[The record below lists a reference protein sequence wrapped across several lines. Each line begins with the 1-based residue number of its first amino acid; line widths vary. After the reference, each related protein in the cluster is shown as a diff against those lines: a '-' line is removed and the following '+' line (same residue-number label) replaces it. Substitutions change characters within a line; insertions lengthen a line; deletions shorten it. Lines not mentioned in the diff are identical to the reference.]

1 MSIFSVKKNGT
12 EIFAGRFLIEPKLHL
27 ELNSAGYLE
36 FDTTTGQAGYI
47 EDVKTDTYTVYENS
61 KCIFAGRP
69 TEITTKYNNKLH
81 YYVEGAYGYF
91 NDTVVAPLVYQSSIQ
106 YDKDGG
112 AQMSAKQALQYIVNQ
127 HNSQVEANRQISIST
142 KTKDVAGTVYR
153 TFNFDKTMQ
162 CLSDLRDELGGMMYI
177 EYVNEKPSLVWVS
190 DLDTDTSQVVK
201 LGKNILDLSR
211 KIQCADL
218 PSAILP
224 VGPTIQS
231 TDNVDEVDDL
241 HILSADTAHQYIVG
255 QNLTLTNRTDVNNGS
270 NIVKNQLY
278 NSIGYQVEKV
288 DFNDATSA
296 QNLLYLCN
304 EYLTRKVLQTMFINI
319 DVADLHYASGYD
331 SEGIIHFAT
340 NLQVVAEKYT
350 PPINTKLPVSSMD
363 VELDNAIKKISIG
376 TLQKNDLSSKLKQ
389 STDTTDSN
397 TSDIADN
404 TNSIYDLQNQV
415 SDNTDSID
423 NLRNK
428 DVTVDSIVNPTTD
441 ADAINIA
448 DVNVTGEDGA
458 VTNYHIYQKPASG
471 GSGDGDPILYTLQ
484 GKDITVADLPG
495 LSDESILVRVGKDG
509 TRGYVNSFDTGDV
522 NFVGLRG
529 YKHRQYNN
537 ILIPVYLFCK
547 TEDGEERFN
556 AQGLFNASAEFVP
569 DESGQS
575 GTWKCWIHSFIG
587 DTGDDGLSGTIE
599 LGNQWVNGNNS
610 FNVRVTDTGRSQWHY
625 GFGYTVGVKNV
636 T

>member
-47 EDVKTDTYTVYENS
+47 EDVKTDTYTVYENN

-91 NDTVVAPLVYQSSIQ
+91 NDTVVAPLVYQSAIA

-127 HNSQVEANRQISIST
+127 HNSQVESNRQISIST
-142 KTKDVAGTVYR
+142 KAKDVTGTVYR

-177 EYVNEKPSLVWVS
+177 EYINEKPSLVWVS

-241 HILSADTAHQYIVG
+241 HILSADESHQYLVG

-278 NSIGYQVEKV
+278 NSIGYQVEKA

-404 TNSIYDLQNQV
+404 TNSIDDLQNQV

-428 DVTVDSIVNPTTD
+428 DVTVDSIVNPQTD

-448 DVNVTGEDGA
+448 DVNVTDENGA

-471 GSGDGDPILYTLQ
+471 GSGDGDPILYTLSGQ
-484 GKDITVADLPG
+484 DIQTADLPG
-495 LSDESILVRVGKDG
+495 VGEEGALLHVGKDG
-509 TRGYVNSFDTGDV
+509 LRAYVILLETGDV

-537 ILIPVYLFCK
+537 ILVPVWLQCK
-547 TEDGEERFN
+547 TEDGEESFN
-556 AQGLFNASAEFVP
+556 ANGLLNVSVEFVP
-569 DESGQS
+569 DETGQA
-575 GTWKCWIHSFIG
+575 GTWKTWCHAFLG
-587 DTGDDGLSGTIE
+587 GTGAEGTHEVELS
-599 LGNQWVNGNNS
+599 NQWVTSQGN
-610 FNVRVTDTGRSQWHY
+610 FNIRVTQSGRSYWRY
-625 GFGYTVGVKNV
+625 GFGWTAGVKNV

>member
-91 NDTVVAPLVYQSSIQ
+91 NDTVVAPLVYQSAIA

-127 HNSQVEANRQISIST
+127 HNSQVESNRQISIST
-142 KTKDVAGTVYR
+142 KTKDVTGTVYR

-231 TDNVDEVDDL
+231 TDSVDEVDDL
-241 HILSADTAHQYIVG
+241 HILSADTAHQYLVG

-278 NSIGYQVEKV
+278 NSIGYQVEKA

-404 TNSIYDLQNQV
+404 TNSIDDLQNQV

-471 GSGDGDPILYTLQ
+471 GSGDGDPVLYTLSGQ
-484 GKDITVADLPG
+484 NIQTADLPG
-495 LSDESILVRVGKDG
+495 VGEEGALLYVGKDG
-509 TRGYVNSFDTGDV
+509 LRAYVILLETGDV

-537 ILIPVYLFCK
+537 ILVPVWLQCK
-547 TEDGEERFN
+547 TEDGEESFN
-556 AQGLFNASAEFVP
+556 ANGLLNVSAEFVP
-569 DESGQS
+569 DATGQA
-575 GTWKCWIHSFIG
+575 GTWKTWCHAFLG
-587 DTGDDGLSGTIE
+587 GTGAEGTHEVELS
-599 LGNQWVNGNNS
+599 NQWVVSQGN
-610 FNVRVTDTGRSQWHY
+610 FNIRVTQTGKSYWRY
-625 GFGYTVGVKNV
+625 GFGWTAGVKNV

>member
-47 EDVKTDTYTVYENS
+47 EDVKTDTYTVYENNA
-61 KCIFAGRP
+61 CIFAGRP

-81 YYVEGAYGYF
+81 YYIEGAYGYF
-91 NDTVVAPLVYQSSIQ
+91 NDTVVAPLVYQSAIA

-127 HNSQVEANRQISIST
+127 HNSQVESNRQISIST
-142 KTKDVAGTVYR
+142 KAKDVTGTVYR

-177 EYVNEKPSLVWVS
+177 EYINEKPSLVWVS

-218 PSAILP
+218 PSAVLP

-241 HILSADTAHQYIVG
+241 HILSADTAHQYLVG
-255 QNLTLTNRTDVNNGS
+255 QNLTLTNRTDVNSGS

-331 SEGIIHFAT
+331 TEGIIHFAT

-376 TLQKNDLSSKLKQ
+376 TLQKNDLSSKLKK
-389 STDTTDSN
+389 STDTTDTN
-397 TSDIADN
+397 TDDIADN
-404 TNSIYDLQNQV
+404 TNSIDDLQNQV

-428 DVTVDSIVNPTTD
+428 DVTVDSIVNPQTD

-448 DVNVTGEDGA
+448 DVNVTDENGA

-471 GSGDGDPILYTLQ
+471 GSGDGDPVLYTLQ
-484 GKDITVADLPG
+484 GQDVIVANLSGVSEDSITVY
-495 LSDESILVRVGKDG
+495 VGKSG
-509 TRGYVNSFDTGDV
+509 GLNAYVREFDTGDV

-537 ILIPVYLFCK
+537 ILVPVRAFC
-547 TEDGEERFN
+547 TMEDGEYQFW
-556 AQGLFNASAEFVP
+556 ADGLLNVSVEFVP
-569 DESGQS
+569 DASGQS
-575 GTWKCWIHSFIG
+575 GSWKCWIHSMFAHISQDSQIG
-587 DTGDDGLSGTIE
+587 DEFVESLS
-599 LGNQWVNGNNS
+599 S
-610 FNVRVTDTGRSQWHY
+610 FMIRVTQTGRSYWHY
-625 GFGYTVGVKNV
+625 GLGYTAGVKNV

>member
-47 EDVKTDTYTVYENS
+47 EDVKTDTYTVYENNS
-61 KCIFAGRP
+61 CIFAGRP

-91 NDTVVAPLVYQSSIQ
+91 NDTVVAPLVYQSAIS

-127 HNSQVEANRQISIST
+127 HNSQVESNRQISIST
-142 KTKDVAGTVYR
+142 KAKDVAGTVYR

-218 PSAILP
+218 PSAVLP

-241 HILSADTAHQYIVG
+241 HILSADTAHQYLVG

-404 TNSIYDLQNQV
+404 TNSIDDLQNQV

-448 DVNVTGEDGA
+448 DVNVTDENGA

-471 GSGDGDPILYTLQ
+471 GSGDGDPVLYTLSGQ
-484 GKDITVADLPG
+484 DIQTADLPG
-495 LSDESILVRVGKDG
+495 VGEEGALLHVGKDG
-509 TRGYVNSFDTGDV
+509 LRAYVILLETGDV

-537 ILIPVYLFCK
+537 ILVPVWLQCK
-547 TEDGEERFN
+547 TEDGEESFN
-556 AQGLFNASAEFVP
+556 ANGLLNVSVEFVP
-569 DESGQS
+569 DETGQA
-575 GTWKCWIHSFIG
+575 GTWKTWCHAFLG
-587 DTGDDGLSGTIE
+587 GTGDEGTHEVELS
-599 LGNQWVNGNNS
+599 NQWVTSQGN
-610 FNVRVTDTGRSQWHY
+610 FNIRVTQTGKSYWRY
-625 GFGYTVGVKNV
+625 GFGWTAGVKNV

>member
-1 MSIFSVKKNGT
+1 MSIFSVKRNGT
-12 EIFAGRFLIEPKLHL
+12 EIFAGRFLISPKLHL

-47 EDVKTDTYTVYENS
+47 EDVKTDTYTVYENNS
-61 KCIFAGRP
+61 CIFAGRP

-106 YDKDGG
+106 FDKDGG

-127 HNSQVEANRQISIST
+127 HNSQVADNRKISIST
-142 KTKDVAGTVYR
+142 KTNDVTGTVYR
-153 TFNFDKTMQ
+153 VFNFDKTMQ
-162 CLSDLRDELGGMMYI
+162 CLSDLRDELGGLMYI

-190 DLDTDTSQVVK
+190 ELDTDTSQVVK

-218 PSAILP
+218 PSAVLP

-231 TDNVDEVDDL
+231 TDSVDEVDDL
-241 HILSADTAHQYIVG
+241 HILSADTAHQYLVG

-270 NIVKNQLY
+270 NVVKNQLY

-296 QNLLYLCN
+296 QNLLALCN

-319 DVADLHYASGYD
+319 DVADLHYASGYAT
-331 SEGIIHFAT
+331 EGIIHFAT

-376 TLQKNDLSSKLKQ
+376 TLQKNDLSSKLKK
-389 STDTTDSN
+389 STDTTDTN
-397 TSDIADN
+397 TKDIADN
-404 TNSIYDLQNQV
+404 TNNLDDLQNKV
-415 SDNTDSID
+415 DDNTSDID

-428 DVTVDSIVNPTTD
+428 DVTVDSIVNPNTD

-448 DVNVTGEDGA
+448 DVNVTDENGA
-458 VTNYHIYQKPASG
+458 VTNYHIYQKSGG
-471 GSGDGDPILYTLQ
+471 GSGDGDPVLYTLQ
-484 GKDITVADLPG
+484 GKDITVADLAG
-495 LSDESILVRVGKDG
+495 LSEDSILVRVGKAG
-509 TRGYVNSFDTGDV
+509 IRGYINSFETGDV

-537 ILIPVYLFCK
+537 ILIPVVIFCK
-547 TEDGEERFN
+547 TEDGGERFN
-556 AQGLFNASAEFVP
+556 ADGLFNASAEFVP
-569 DESGQS
+569 DASGQS
-575 GTWKCWIHSFIG
+575 GTWKCWIHAFIG
-587 DTGDDGLSGTIE
+587 DTGDSGLSGTIE

-610 FNVRVTDTGRSQWHY
+610 FNVRVTNTGHSQWHY
-625 GFGYTVGVKNV
+625 GFGYTVGVQNV

>member
-12 EIFAGRFLIEPKLHL
+12 EIFSGRFLISPKMHL

-47 EDVKTDTYTVYENS
+47 EDIKTDTYKVYENGE
-61 KCIFAGRP
+61 CIFSGRP

-81 YYVEGAYGYF
+81 YYIEGAYGYF

-112 AQMSAKQALQYIVNQ
+112 AQMSAKQALQYIVSQ
-127 HNSQVEANRQISIST
+127 HNAQVAENRRISVST
-142 KTKDVAGTVYR
+142 KAKDITGSVYR
-153 TFNFDKTMQ
+153 IFNFDKTMQ
-162 CLSDLRDELGGMMYI
+162 CLSDLRDELGGLMYI
-177 EYVNEKPSLVWVS
+177 EYINEKPSLVWVS

-231 TDNVDEVDDL
+231 TDKVEEVDDL
-241 HILSADTAHQYIVG
+241 HILNADTTHQYLVG

-270 NIVKNQLY
+270 NIVKNVLY
-278 NSIGYQVEKV
+278 KDIGYQVEKV

-319 DVADLHYASGYD
+319 DVADLHYASGYNT
-331 SEGIIHFAT
+331 EGIIHLAT
-340 NLQVVAEKYT
+340 KLQVVADKYT
-350 PPINTKLPVSSMD
+350 PPIKTKLPGSCMD

-376 TLQKNDLSSKLKQ
+376 TLQRNDLSSKLKK
-389 STDTTDSN
+389 STDTTDTN
-397 TSDIADN
+397 TNDIADN
-404 TNSIYDLQNQV
+404 TNSIDDLQNKV
-415 SDNTDSID
+415 SDNTESID

-428 DVTVDSIVNPTTD
+428 DVTVDSIVNPQTD
-441 ADAINIA
+441 ADAVNIA

-458 VTNYHIYQKPASG
+458 VTNYHIYQKPGG
-471 GSGDGDPILYTLQ
+471 GSGDGDPVLYTLKGQ
-484 GKDITVADLPG
+484 SIDLATIPAIG
-495 LSDESILVRVGKDG
+495 IEGALLYVGKDG
-509 TRGYVNSFDTGDV
+509 LRAYVNTLETGDI

-537 ILIPVYLFCK
+537 IIVPVWMECK
-547 TEDGEERFN
+547 TEDTSESFN
-556 AQGLFNASAEFVP
+556 ADGFLNVSAEFIP
-569 DESGQS
+569 DQTGQN
-575 GTWKCWIHSFIG
+575 GTWKTWCHAFLG
-587 DTGDDGLSGTIE
+587 GTTEAGSASVE
-599 LGNQWVNGNNS
+599 LGNQWVKSNS
-610 FNVRVTDTGRSQWHY
+610 NFNVIVTQSGKSYWHN
-625 GFGYTVGVKNV
+625 GFGWNANV
-636 T
+636 TLVT

>member
-36 FDTTTGQAGYI
+36 FDTTSGQAGYI

-91 NDTVVAPLVYQSSIQ
+91 NDTVVAPLVYQSAIA

-127 HNSQVEANRQISIST
+127 HNSQVESNRQISIST
-142 KTKDVAGTVYR
+142 KTKDVTGTVYR

-162 CLSDLRDELGGMMYI
+162 CLSDIRDELGGMMYI

-218 PSAILP
+218 PSAVLP

-241 HILSADTAHQYIVG
+241 HILSADTAHQYLVG

-331 SEGIIHFAT
+331 TEGIIHFAT

-404 TNSIYDLQNQV
+404 TNSIDDLQNQV
-415 SDNTDSID
+415 ADNTDSID

-448 DVNVTGEDGA
+448 DVNVTDENGA

-471 GSGDGDPILYTLQ
+471 GSGDGDPVLYTLSGQ
-484 GKDITVADLPG
+484 DIQTADLPG
-495 LSDESILVRVGKDG
+495 VGEEGALLHVGKDG
-509 TRGYVNSFDTGDV
+509 LRAYVILLETGDV

-537 ILIPVYLFCK
+537 ILVPVWLQCK
-547 TEDGEERFN
+547 TEDGEESFN
-556 AQGLFNASAEFVP
+556 ANGLLNVSVEFVP
-569 DESGQS
+569 DESGQA
-575 GTWKCWIHSFIG
+575 GTWKTWCHAFLG
-587 DTGDDGLSGTIE
+587 GTGAEGTHEVELS
-599 LGNQWVNGNNS
+599 NQWVTSQGN
-610 FNVRVTDTGRSQWHY
+610 FNIRVTQSGRSYWRY
-625 GFGYTVGVKNV
+625 GFGWTAGVKNV

>member
-1 MSIFSVKKNGT
+1 MSIFSVKRNGT
-12 EIFAGRFLIEPKLHL
+12 EIFAGRFLISPKLHL

-47 EDVKTDTYTVYENS
+47 EDVKTDTYTVFENNS
-61 KCIFAGRP
+61 CIFAGRP

-81 YYVEGAYGYF
+81 YYIEGAYGYF
-91 NDTVVAPLVYQSSIQ
+91 NDTVVAPLVYQSSIVF
-106 YDKDGG
+106 DKDGG

-127 HNSQVEANRQISIST
+127 HNSQVADNRKISIST
-142 KTKDVAGTVYR
+142 KTKDVTGTVYR
-153 TFNFDKTMQ
+153 IFNFDKTMQ
-162 CLSDLRDELGGMMYI
+162 CLSDLRDELGGLMYI
-177 EYVNEKPSLVWVS
+177 EYINEKPSLVWVS

-241 HILSADTAHQYIVG
+241 HILSADTAHQYLVG

-270 NIVKNQLY
+270 NVVKNQLY

-288 DFNDATSA
+288 DFNEATSA
-296 QNLLYLCN
+296 QNLLDLCN

-331 SEGIIHFAT
+331 TEGIIHFAT
-340 NLQVVAEKYT
+340 NLQVIADKYT
-350 PPINTKLPVSSMD
+350 PAINTKLPVSSMD

-376 TLQKNDLSSKLKQ
+376 TLQKNDLSSKIKKN
-389 STDTTDSN
+389 TDTTDTN
-397 TSDIADN
+397 ANDIADN
-404 TNSIYDLQNQV
+404 TNTLDDLQNKV
-415 SDNTDSID
+415 DDNTSNID

-428 DVTVDSIVNPTTD
+428 DVTVDSIVNPQTD

-448 DVNVTGEDGA
+448 DVNVTDENGA
-458 VTNYHIYQKPASG
+458 VTNYHIYQKPAG
-471 GSGDGDPILYTLQ
+471 GGDGDGEPILYTLKGQ
-484 GKDITVADLPG
+484 NIDLTKIPAVG
-495 LSDESILVRVGKDG
+495 TTGALLYVGKDG
-509 TRGYVNSFDTGDV
+509 LRAYVNTLETGGV

-537 ILIPVYLFCK
+537 IIVPVWMECK
-547 TEDGEERFN
+547 TEDTEENFN
-556 AQGLFNASAEFVP
+556 VDGFLNVSVESILN
-569 DESGQS
+569 ESGQW
-575 GTWKCWIHSFIG
+575 GTWKTWCHAFLG
-587 DTGDDGLSGTIE
+587 GTTEAGSASVE
-599 LGNQWVNGNNS
+599 LGNQWVKSNS
-610 FNVRVTDTGRSQWHY
+610 NFNVRVTQSGKSYWHN
-625 GFGYTVGVKNV
+625 GFGWNADV
-636 T
+636 TLVT

>member
-1 MSIFSVKKNGT
+1 MSIFSVKRNGT
-12 EIFAGRFLIEPKLHL
+12 EIFAGRFLISPKLHL

-36 FDTTTGQAGYI
+36 FDTTSGQAVYI
-47 EDVKTDTYTVYENS
+47 EDIKTDTYTVYENNA
-61 KCIFAGRP
+61 CIFAGRP

-106 YDKDGG
+106 YDKYGG

-142 KTKDVAGTVYR
+142 KTKDVTGTVYR
-153 TFNFDKTMQ
+153 VFNFDKTMQ
-162 CLSDLRDELGGMMYI
+162 CLSDLRDELGGLMYI

-190 DLDTDTSQVVK
+190 DLETDTSQVVK

-218 PSAILP
+218 PSAVLP

-231 TDNVDEVDDL
+231 TDNVEEVDDL
-241 HILSADTAHQYIVG
+241 HILNADATHQYLVG

-270 NIVKNQLY
+270 NIVKNVLY
-278 NSIGYQVEKV
+278 KDIGYQVEKV

-319 DVADLHYASGYD
+319 DVADLHYASGYNT
-331 SEGIIHFAT
+331 EGIIHFAT
-340 NLQVVAEKYT
+340 NLQVIADKYT
-350 PPINTKLPVSSMD
+350 PAIDTKLPVSSMD

-376 TLQKNDLSSKLKQ
+376 TLQKNDLSSKIKKN
-389 STDTTDSN
+389 TDASDTN
-397 TSDIADN
+397 TKDIADN
-404 TNSIYDLQNQV
+404 TNNLDDLQNKV
-415 SDNTDSID
+415 DDNTSDID

-428 DVTVDSIVNPTTD
+428 DVTVYSIVNPQTD
-441 ADAINIA
+441 ADAVNIA

-458 VTNYHIYQKPASG
+458 VTNYHIYQKPGG
-471 GSGDGDPILYTLQ
+471 GSGDGDPVLYTLKGQ
-484 GKDITVADLPG
+484 NIDLATIPAIG
-495 LSDESILVRVGKDG
+495 TEGALLYVGKDG
-509 TRGYVNSFDTGDV
+509 LRAYVNTLETGDI

-537 ILIPVYLFCK
+537 IIVPVWLDCK
-547 TEDGEERFN
+547 TEDTAESFN
-556 AQGLFNASAEFVP
+556 ADGFLNVSAEFVP
-569 DESGQS
+569 DASGQA
-575 GTWKCWIHSFIG
+575 GTWKTWCHAFLG
-587 DTGDDGLSGTIE
+587 GTTEAGNASVE
-599 LGNQWVNGNNS
+599 LGNQWIKSKAN
-610 FNVRVTDTGRSQWHY
+610 FNIVVTQSGKSYWHN
-625 GFGYTVGVKNV
+625 GFGWNADV
-636 T
+636 TIVT